1 MLRVCAGRLFTAR
14 TLNIVRKCEPL
25 VVTVR
30 NRADTAVADVKGHG
44 IPSVTMPGLTDTD
57 ESFDAKWIE
66 FFNSPELDEFE
77 LKQGINDLY
86 ALYDAVPEP
95 AVVSAALK
103 AAKRLNNFAIAIR
116 IIEAVKK
123 KGGGDMNIY
132 NYIIE
137 NIRPTLDE
145 LGINTLEELGFDK
158 AAWK

>member
-1 MLRVCAGRLFTAR
+1 MKNIMLYS
-14 TLNIVRKCEPL
+14 I
-25 VVTVR
+25 VR
-30 NRADTAVADVKGHG
+30 NRADAAVSSVL
-44 IPSVTMPGLTDTD
+44 PSVLPGLMETD

-66 FFNSPELDEFE
+66 FFNSPNIDEFE

-95 AVVSAALK
+95 EVVAAALK
-103 AAKRLNNFAIAIR
+103 AARRLNNFAIAVR

-145 LGINTLEELGFDK
+145 LGINTLEELDFAKVGSF
-158 AAWK
+158 WM

>member
-1 MLRVCAGRLFTAR
+1 M
-14 TLNIVRKCEPL
+14 
-25 VVTVR
+25 R
-30 NRADTAVADVKGHG
+30 NRADAAVSNVL
-44 IPSVTMPGLTDTD
+44 PSVLPGLTEAD

-66 FFNSPELDEFE
+66 FFNSPNIDEFE

-95 AVVSAALK
+95 EVVAAALR
-103 AAKRLNNFAIAIR
+103 AARRVNNFAIAVR

-123 KGGGDMNIY
+123 KGGGDMKIY

-145 LGINTLEELGFDK
+145 LGIDTLEELGFDK
-158 AAWK
+158 VSSF